1 MFLMLIFYSMLPRQI
16 LPQIEKW
23 LFQKKIII
31 LYGARQVGKTTLSQF
46 LVEKYQGLYLNCE
59 NLNVKELFSSR
70 NPEKILNSIGEKNFI
85 VLDEA
90 QKIPE
95 IGEILKL
102 LIDTYPEKQ
111 FLVTGSSSF
120 DLANQTAEPLTGRK
134 ITFTLYPLAL
144 SELTQNKLT
153 LHSRLEDF
161 LLYGLYPDIIQ
172 SEGYEKKRV
181 KLDELAGDYLYKD
194 VLEFENLK
202 RSDLLHKL
210 LQALAL
216 QIGNEVSYHELA
228 VLLQASQETIQR
240 YIQLLEKSFVIYR
253 LSSFS
258 RNLRKELGKK
268 VKIFFYDL
276 GIRNSLLQ
284 NFTPLHLR
292 SDLGALW
299 ENFCINERKKMW
311 QIKMQKTNQYFWRTY
326 DQKEVDLVEERDGKL
341 YGYEFKW
348 GDKIPKAPKDW
359 LKTYENASYEVI
371 NRENYWEFVV

>member
-1 MFLMLIFYSMLPRQI
+1 M
-16 LPQIEKW
+16 
-23 LFQKKIII
+23 
-31 LYGARQVGKTTLSQF
+31 
-46 LVEKYQGLYLNCE
+46 
-59 NLNVKELFSSR
+59 
-70 NPEKILNSIGEKNFI
+70 
-85 VLDEA
+85 DEA

-111 FLVTGSSSF
+111 FLATGSSSF

-172 SEGYEKKRV
+172 SEGYEKKRI

-216 QIGNEVSYHELA
+216 QIGKEVSYHELA
-228 VLLQASQETIQR
+228 VLLQTSQETIQR

-359 LKTYENASYEVI
+359 LKTYSNASYEVV
-371 NRENYWEFVV
+371 NRENYWEFVD